1 MVGMSYTTRAW
12 HSIGLDAVLSCQ
24 SAPAPVF

>member
-1 MVGMSYTTRAW
+1 MVGVSITTRAW
-12 HSIGLDAVLSCQ
+12 YSIGFDAVLSCQ

>member
-1 MVGMSYTTRAW
+1 MDSVSIATRAW
-12 HSIGLDAVLSCQ
+12 NSIGFAAVLSCQ